1 MRRDEAQLIGAAA
14 MLIATKYEEIYPPSL
29 RELIHAT
36 QNRFTRE
43 QILSMEMKILT
54 SLEFKMCETTSFRF
68 LERYSKI
75 AKCEQDSVTFYL
87 AQYLLELALLDS
99 KMN

>member
-1 MRRDEAQLIGAAA
+1 M
-14 MLIATKYEEIYPPSL
+14 
-29 RELIHAT
+29 
-36 QNRFTRE
+36 
-43 QILSMEMKILT
+43 QILT
-54 SLEFKMCETTSFRF
+54 CLEFKIVETTSYRF

-75 AKCEQDSVTFYL
+75 AKCEQDTVSFHL